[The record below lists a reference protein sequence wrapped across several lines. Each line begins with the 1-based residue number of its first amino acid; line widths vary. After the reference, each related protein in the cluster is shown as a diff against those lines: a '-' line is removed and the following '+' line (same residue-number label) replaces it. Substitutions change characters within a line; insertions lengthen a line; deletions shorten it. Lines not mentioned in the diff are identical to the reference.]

1 MDNLWNLLERNARN
15 FSDAVAVRYPAEKRN
30 LSWLELRDEALKLA
44 NKLTSLGVIKGDRLG
59 TLFPNCP
66 EFIVTFYAVAY
77 IGAVVVPIN
86 ARLTVPEINYIL
98 EDSGA
103 RALLFSEDKRET
115 AEKAIEGTQVTV
127 LLSDADFSKDV
138 IKKSVILEYRA
149 SGYSQATEMAEILYT
164 SGTTGRPKGVMLS
177 HYSVIAV
184 AQMMAYEAQIL
195 SGDNA
200 LVLMPL
206 THSAPLNLFMVGACW
221 AGASVTLGEFTP
233 QTLLELAV
241 SERTTHFFG
250 APVAYQ
256 FMLRVPNLT
265 DYDLSSMKC
274 WIYGGA
280 PVAREQILAWQKV
293 IPGKF
298 MSVYGLTEAGPN
310 GMALRPTEHDKKAGS
325 IGNRGAINS
334 EVKLLSETG
343 SEVANGEI
351 GEIALKVPSF
361 MLGYY
366 NNPIATE
373 QTILDGWLLT
383 GDIARKDED
392 GYIWFMDR
400 KKDMII
406 SGGVNVYPKEIEDL
420 LRTHPDITDVAVIG
434 LPHLDWGETVCA
446 VIEVTPGSHPIE
458 ASVLKDFCS
467 GTLADYKIPKLVK
480 VVPALPRNSSG
491 KILKFA
497 LRAGQS

>member
-15 FSDAVAVRYPAEKRN
+15 FPDALAVRYPTERRN
-30 LSWLELRDEALKLA
+30 LNWFELRDEALKLA
-44 NKLTSLGVIKGDRLG
+44 TQLTSLGLSKEERIGI
-59 TLFPNCP
+59 LFHNCP
-66 EFIVTFYAVAY
+66 EFIVAFYAVAY
-77 IGAVVVPIN
+77 LGAVVVPIN
-86 ARLTVPEINYIL
+86 GRLTVPEINYIL

-103 RALLFSEDKRET
+103 RALLFSADKREI
-115 AEKAIEGTQVTV
+115 AELAVQGTNVTV
-127 LLSDADFSKDV
+127 LLSNAEFSKD
-138 IKKSVILEYRA
+138 ILEQSTRDHRV
-149 SGYSQATEMAEILYT
+149 SGYAEASEMAEILYT

-184 AQMMAYEAQIL
+184 AQMMAYEAQIY

-200 LVLMPL
+200 LILMPL

-256 FMLRVPNLT
+256 FMLKVPNLN
-265 DYDLSSMKC
+265 DYDLTAMKC

-280 PVAREQILAWQKV
+280 PVGREQILAWQKA
-293 IPGKF
+293 IPGAF

-310 GMALRPTEHDKKAGS
+310 GMALRPMEHERKAGS

-334 EVKLLSETG
+334 EVKLMDEAG
-343 SEVANGEI
+343 SEVGNGEV
-351 GEIALKVPSF
+351 GEIALKVPSL

-366 NNPIATE
+366 NNPTATE
-373 QTILDGWLLT
+373 QAIQDGWLLT
-383 GDIARKDED
+383 GDIAKKDED

-406 SGGVNVYPKEIEDL
+406 SGGVNIYPKEIEDL
-420 LRTHPDITDVAVIG
+420 LLTHPSITDVAVIG
-434 LPHLDWGETVCA
+434 LPHADWGETVCA
-446 VIEVTPGSHPIE
+446 VIVVSPGSNSIN
-458 ASVLKDFCS
+458 ATVLKDFCS
-467 GTLADYKIPKLVK
+467 GKLADYKIPKLVK
-480 VVPALPRNSSG
+480 VVPALPRNSTG
-491 KILKFA
+491 KVQKSV
-497 LRAGQS
+497 LRAG

>member
-1 MDNLWNLLERNARN
+1 
-15 FSDAVAVRYPAEKRN
+15 
-30 LSWLELRDEALKLA
+30 
-44 NKLTSLGVIKGDRLG
+44 
-59 TLFPNCP
+59 
-66 EFIVTFYAVAY
+66 
-77 IGAVVVPIN
+77 
-86 ARLTVPEINYIL
+86 
-98 EDSGA
+98 
-103 RALLFSEDKRET
+103 
-115 AEKAIEGTQVTV
+115 
-127 LLSDADFSKDV
+127 
-138 IKKSVILEYRA
+138 
-149 SGYSQATEMAEILYT
+149 MAEILYT
-164 SGTTGRPKGVMLS
+164 SGTTGRPKGVMIS

-184 AQMMAYEAQIL
+184 AQMMAYEAQIY

-200 LVLMPL
+200 LILMPL
-206 THSAPLNLFMVGACW
+206 THSALLNLFMVGACW

-256 FMLRVPNLT
+256 FMLKIPKLN
-265 DYDLSSMKC
+265 DYDLTSMKC

-280 PVAREQILAWQKV
+280 PVGREEILAWQKA
-293 IPGKF
+293 IPGMF

-310 GMALRPTEHDKKAGS
+310 GLALRPMEHQNKAGS
-325 IGNRGAINS
+325 LGNRGAINS
-334 EVKLLSETG
+334 EVKLMNETG
-343 SEVANGEI
+343 SEVGNGEI
-351 GEIALKVPSF
+351 GEIALKVPSL

-366 NNPIATE
+366 NNPTATE
-373 QTILDGWLLT
+373 QTVRDGWLLT

-420 LRTHPDITDVAVIG
+420 LLTHPNIIDAAVIG

-446 VIEVTPGSHPIE
+446 VIVVTRGSDLIN
-458 ASVLKDFCS
+458 ATDLIDFCS
-467 GTLADYKIPKLVK
+467 GKLADYKVPKLVK
-480 VVPALPRNSSG
+480 VVSLLPRNSSG

-497 LRAGQS
+497 LRGE

>member
-1 MDNLWNLLERNARN
+1 MDNLWNLIERNARN
-15 FSDAVAVRYPAEKRN
+15 FPDAVAVRYPAERRT
-30 LSWLELRDEALKLA
+30 LSWLELRDAALKLA
-44 NKLTSLGVIKGDRLG
+44 SKLSSLGVTKGERIG
-59 TLFPNCP
+59 ILFPNCP
-66 EFIVTFYAVAY
+66 EFIVAFYAVAY
-77 IGAVVVPIN
+77 MGAVLVPIN
-86 ARLTVPEINYIL
+86 GRLTVPEINYIL
-98 EDSGA
+98 ENSGA
-103 RALLFSEDKRET
+103 RALLFSADKRET
-115 AEKAIEGTQVTV
+115 AEIAVKGTYVTV
-127 LLSDADFSKDV
+127 LLSDAEFTQDIIEQSM
-138 IKKSVILEYRA
+138 ILEYCA
-149 SGYSQATEMAEILYT
+149 SGYAQATEMAEILYT

-184 AQMMAYEAQIL
+184 AQMMAYEAQIY

-233 QTLLELAV
+233 QTLLELAA

-256 FMLRVPNLT
+256 FMLRVPNFS
-265 DYDLSSMKC
+265 DYDLTAMKC

-280 PVAREQILAWQKV
+280 PVGREQILAWQTT

-310 GMALRPTEHDKKAGS
+310 GMALRPMEHDKKAGS

-343 SEVANGEI
+343 SEVGNGEV
-351 GEIALKVPSF
+351 GEIALKVPSL

-366 NNPIATE
+366 NNPTATE
-373 QTILDGWLLT
+373 EAIREGWLLT

-392 GYIWFMDR
+392 GYIWFLDR

-420 LRTHPDITDVAVIG
+420 LLTHPNIIDVAVIG

-446 VIEVTPGSHPIE
+446 VIVVTPGSDSID
-458 ASVLKDFCS
+458 ASVLKGFCS
-467 GTLADYKIPKLVK
+467 GKLADYKMPKLVK
-480 VVPALPRNSSG
+480 IVQALPRNSSG

-497 LRAGQS
+497 LRAD

>member
-15 FSDAVAVRYPAEKRN
+15 FSDAVAIRFPAERRN
-30 LSWLELRDEALKLA
+30 LSWLELRDESLKLA
-44 NKLTSLGVIKGDRLG
+44 NQLTVLGVSKGERIGIL
-59 TLFPNCP
+59 LPNCP
-66 EFIVTFYAVAY
+66 EFIVAFYAIAY

-86 ARLTVPEINYIL
+86 GRLTVPEINFIL

-103 RALLFSEDKRET
+103 RALLFSADKRET
-115 AEKAIEGTQVTV
+115 AEIAVKGTHVTV
-127 LLSDADFSKDV
+127 LLSDAEFTKEIIEQSKF
-138 IKKSVILEYRA
+138 LEYRI
-149 SGYSQATEMAEILYT
+149 SGYAQATEMAEILYT
-164 SGTTGRPKGVMLS
+164 SGTTGRPKGVMVS

-184 AQMMAYEAQIL
+184 AQMMAYEAQIY

-200 LVLMPL
+200 LLLMPL

-265 DYDLSSMKC
+265 DYDLTTMKC

-280 PVAREQILAWQKV
+280 PVGREQILAWQNA

-310 GMALRPTEHDKKAGS
+310 GMALRPKEHDEKAGS

-334 EVKLLSETG
+334 EVKLVSETG
-343 SEVANGEI
+343 SEAGNGEV
-351 GEIALKVPSF
+351 GEIALKVPSL

-366 NNPIATE
+366 NNPTATE
-373 QTILDGWLLT
+373 EAIREGWLLT

-392 GYIWFMDR
+392 GYIWFLDR

-406 SGGVNVYPKEIEDL
+406 SGGVNIYPKEIEDL
-420 LRTHPDITDVAVIG
+420 LLSHPNIIDAAVIG
-434 LPHLDWGETVCA
+434 LPHTDWGETVSA
-446 VIEVTPGSHPIE
+446 VIVVTPGSDPID
-458 ASVLKDFCS
+458 ASVLQSFLS
-467 GTLADYKIPKLVK
+467 GKLADYKMPKLVN
-480 VVPALPRNSSG
+480 VVPALPRNSTG
-491 KILKFA
+491 KLLKYA
-497 LRAGQS
+497 LRAD

>member
-15 FSDAVAVRYPAEKRN
+15 FLDAVAVRFPAEGRN
-30 LSWLELRDEALKLA
+30 LSWLDLRDHALSLA
-44 NKLTSLGVIKGDRLG
+44 NQLTSLGVSKSERIGV
-59 TLFPNCP
+59 LFPNCP
-66 EFIVTFYAVAY
+66 EFIIAFYATAY

-86 ARLTVPEINYIL
+86 GRLTVPEINYIL

-103 RALLFSEDKRET
+103 RALLFAEDRRET
-115 AEKAIEGTQVTV
+115 AEIAAQGTQVTV
-127 LLSDADFSKDV
+127 FLSNTEFAKD
-138 IKKSVILEYRA
+138 ITGQSMSLEYCA
-149 SGYSQATEMAEILYT
+149 SGYGEASEMAEILYT

-177 HYSVIAV
+177 HYSVISV
-184 AQMMAYEAQIL
+184 AQMMAYEAQIY

-206 THSAPLNLFMVGACW
+206 THSAPLNLFMVGAFW

-233 QTLLELAV
+233 QTLLELAAG
-241 SERTTHFFG
+241 ERTTHFFG

-256 FMLRVPNLT
+256 FMLRVPNLS
-265 DYDLSSMKC
+265 DYDLTSMKC

-280 PVAREQILAWQKV
+280 PVGREQILAWQKA

-310 GMALRPTEHDKKAGS
+310 GMALRPWEHDKKAGS

-334 EVKLLSETG
+334 EVKLLSDTG
-343 SEVANGEI
+343 QEVGNGEI
-351 GEIALKVPSF
+351 GEIALKVPSL
-361 MLGYY
+361 MLGYH

-373 QTILDGWLLT
+373 QTLLDGWLLT
-383 GDIARKDED
+383 GDIGKKDED
-392 GYIWFMDR
+392 GYIWFLDR

-406 SGGVNVYPKEIEDL
+406 SGGVNIYPKEIEDL
-420 LRTHPDITDVAVIG
+420 LLTHPNIMDAAVIG
-434 LPHLDWGETVCA
+434 LPHLDWGETVTA
-446 VIEVTPGSHPIE
+446 VIVVAPGCDPID
-458 ASVLKDFCS
+458 ASALQAFCS
-467 GTLADYKIPKLVK
+467 ASLADYKIPKLDK

-491 KILKFA
+491 KIQKFA
-497 LRAGQS
+497 LRTLE